1 MELLKRNGHGL
12 IRKHSLPS
20 VYFNTRFQ
28 VLQHLI
34 QLWKQWAMAQT
45 VKVFQAFTIQLI
57 VGCRLLDCIAY
68 KKIAAPSAPKREKA
82 SILITK
88 T

>member
-1 MELLKRNGHGL
+1 
-12 IRKHSLPS
+12 
-20 VYFNTRFQ
+20 
-28 VLQHLI
+28 
-34 QLWKQWAMAQT
+34 MAQT